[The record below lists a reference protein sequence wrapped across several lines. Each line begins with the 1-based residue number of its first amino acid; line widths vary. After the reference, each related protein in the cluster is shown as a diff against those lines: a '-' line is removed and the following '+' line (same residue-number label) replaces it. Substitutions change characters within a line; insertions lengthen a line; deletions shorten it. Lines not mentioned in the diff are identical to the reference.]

1 VRRELVTGSVAGEE
15 GDAPSVELPEVER
28 TARRAVGRVDD
39 DLLDVVEERV
49 EPGPAEDADVG
60 PGRAG
65 HPVPAA
71 QAVLAVEPDP
81 DFESEP
87 DFFDPESDFDPEPE
101 SEDGDELELDES
113 EPDDSFAGSLVAVL
127 EPPRL
132 SVR

>member
-1 VRRELVTGSVAGEE
+1 VELVAGSVARQER
-15 GDAPSVELPEVER
+15 DPTSTELAEVEG
-28 TARRAVGRVDD
+28 TARRPVGRVDD

-65 HPVPAA
+65 HRVQAA
-71 QAVLAVEPDP
+71 YAVLAVEPEP

-87 DFFDPESDFDPEPE
+87 DFFDPESDFDAELE
-101 SEDGDELELDES
+101 SVEEDGELDES
-113 EPDDSFAGSLVAVL
+113 EPDDSFAGSLVAVF